1 MAGGL
6 TCIIAQVQMKYI
18 SIRYFSAKIHKTAH
32 IGAGGLTFLKP
43 ILKNHP
49 KKDCTLQK
57 LLV

>member
-1 MAGGL
+1 
-6 TCIIAQVQMKYI
+6 MKYI
-18 SIRYFSAKIHKTAH
+18 SIRYFRAKIDKTAH